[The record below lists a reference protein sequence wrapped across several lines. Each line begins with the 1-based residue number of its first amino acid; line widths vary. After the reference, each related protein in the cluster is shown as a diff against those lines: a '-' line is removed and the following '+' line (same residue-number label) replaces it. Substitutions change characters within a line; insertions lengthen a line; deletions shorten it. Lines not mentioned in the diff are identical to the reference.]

1 MKNWGGGEEGDV
13 LHMIFIAR
21 FVTPIHLKKEIHST
35 NSMKRQVFK
44 DTFLH
49 IKLQIFFQ
57 LLLPIEKYK
66 GAILRFIDFL
76 LKRIFD
82 SPDIL

>member
-1 MKNWGGGEEGDV
+1 MGGREGRCFAYDFHCKV
-13 LHMIFIAR
+13 CHSNSFE
-21 FVTPIHLKKEIHST
+21 KEIHST